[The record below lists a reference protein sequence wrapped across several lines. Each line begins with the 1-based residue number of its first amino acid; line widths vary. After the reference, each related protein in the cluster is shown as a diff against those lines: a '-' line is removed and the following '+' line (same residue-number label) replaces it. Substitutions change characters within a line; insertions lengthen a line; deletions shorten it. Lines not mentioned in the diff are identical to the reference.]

1 MNNKIII
8 GVALLVIAIGVNQ
21 HIHYDLMLKG
31 SNSFNYGEKIKPS
44 DLFQKEKGD
53 TYRFKPEFVDTSKT
67 GKTEGKN
74 SNKTPNST
82 KKPPTPE
89 TPIPEK
95 PKLIHHGW
103 GFPTATYVAQNIRSM
118 EKMPV
123 DGLAVR
129 IDNDYSR
136 YVMSDQPVS
145 YETFKANLQPLIGLN
160 SSTLKY
166 NFVIVHST
174 PVGDIY
180 DDNKWN
186 VTINNFANLAKA
198 AKETGLQGIFFDN
211 EEYFGATMMYP
222 DNCANHTVKECQEQA
237 RVRGKQIMEA
247 IINEWSNVELI
258 ALHGPYLS
266 ENKTADYLDSVGI
279 PYNNVAWANELK
291 SSFVIGMVEAVVG
304 TNALL
309 IDGGEIYQARTLKNF
324 QDIKYWQKEGMAKES
339 DLIPTALKPYWSKN
353 VSSSF
358 GIYDQPLP
366 GLGIE
371 MNVNDWESTITNAM
385 QVADDYVWLYS
396 EKYDWWNIGHPSTPI
411 PQDWIDAT
419 IRAKNNAP

>member
-258 ALHGPYLS
+258 ALHGH
-266 ENKTADYLDSVGI
+266 I
-279 PYNNVAWANELK
+279 
-291 SSFVIGMVEAVVG
+291 
-304 TNALL
+304 
-309 IDGGEIYQARTLKNF
+309 
-324 QDIKYWQKEGMAKES
+324 
-339 DLIPTALKPYWSKN
+339 
-353 VSSSF
+353 
-358 GIYDQPLP
+358 
-366 GLGIE
+366 
-371 MNVNDWESTITNAM
+371 
-385 QVADDYVWLYS
+385 
-396 EKYDWWNIGHPSTPI
+396 
-411 PQDWIDAT
+411 
-419 IRAKNNAP
+419 